1 MIFENGKAVSE
12 FSLHIVKRERE
23 IDMKRVYTLYRVST
37 VQQVDIVKDDIPM
50 QRIACHEFAKRQGD
64 WVIVKEFEEKGIS
77 GYKVSASKRD
87 AIQDLKEAAM
97 KNEFDILLVFMFDR
111 LGRIEYETPFIL
123 QWFVE
128 HGIEAWSVNEGQ
140 QKFENHVDKL
150 TNYIR
155 FWQASGESEK
165 TSIRV
170 KTRMN
175 QMTSEGLYT
184 GGTIPYGYCLVD
196 AGRKNKKGKAMR
208 DLAVDE
214 NEAAVVKMVFKMTI
228 EQGYGSYCMA
238 EYLNERGYTTHKN
251 SPFQSNTILRMLK
264 NQIYRGFL
272 ERGDAKSERI
282 EALQIISD
290 ADFFKAQHILN
301 QRANKSDEKR
311 RIAMTNKGRA
321 LLSGNVFCAHC
332 GCRLATSR
340 YVERY
345 RRSDGSMYEK
355 EYGRYVCYHRSR
367 GLNDCDGATTYIAEK
382 IDEAIMKVMRE
393 IFANISGCPQE
404 EKIEAAY
411 RNMVANNHK
420 TQQKLNLELQKN
432 RTQLDALRLE
442 IGKTLTGESVYDK
455 EDLANMI
462 TVLRSK
468 ITSAEAQLEALK
480 QEDAAQK
487 AVSESIIPAYQQF
500 KTWAEEF
507 DSAPFEMKKMIAN
520 QLFSRVEIGKGYKI
534 RLELDATFK
543 TFCEEWFAIQN
554 LEAAV

>member
-1 MIFENGKAVSE
+1 
-12 FSLHIVKRERE
+12 
-23 IDMKRVYTLYRVST
+23 
-37 VQQVDIVKDDIPM
+37 
-50 QRIACHEFAKRQGD
+50 
-64 WVIVKEFEEKGIS
+64 
-77 GYKVSASKRD
+77 
-87 AIQDLKEAAM
+87 
-97 KNEFDILLVFMFDR
+97 
-111 LGRIEYETPFIL
+111 
-123 QWFVE
+123 
-128 HGIEAWSVNEGQ
+128 
-140 QKFENHVDKL
+140 
-150 TNYIR
+150 
-155 FWQASGESEK
+155 
-165 TSIRV
+165 
-170 KTRMN
+170 
-175 QMTSEGLYT
+175 MTSEGIFT
-184 GGTIPYGYCLVD
+184 GGAVPYGYSLVD
-196 AGRKNKKGKAMR
+196 QGRKNKKGKEMR
-208 DLAVDE
+208 DLVI
-214 NEAAVVKMVFKMTI
+214 NETEAEIVKMVFKMTI
-228 EQGYGSYCMA
+228 EQGYGSHRMA
-238 EYLNERGYTTHKN
+238 EYLNRLGYLTHKN
-251 SPFQSNTILRMLK
+251 APFQSSYILRILK

-272 ERGDAKSERI
+272 ERGDVKSERI

-290 ADFFKAQHILN
+290 ADFFKVQNILS

-332 GCRLATSR
+332 GCRLSTSR

-345 RRSDGSMYEK
+345 RRSDGTMYEK
-355 EYGRYVCYHRSR
+355 EYGRYICYHRSR

-411 RNMVANNHK
+411 RNVIANNHK

-432 RTQLDALRLE
+432 RAQLDALRME

-462 TVLRSK
+462 TVLRGK

-487 AVSESIIPAYQQF
+487 AVSESIIPAYRQF

-507 DSAPFEMKKMIAN
+507 DSAPWEMKKMIAN
-520 QLFSRVEIGKGYKI
+520 QLFSKVEIGKGYKI

-543 TFCEEWFAIQN
+543 TFCEDWISLQT

>member
-1 MIFENGKAVSE
+1 
-12 FSLHIVKRERE
+12 
-23 IDMKRVYTLYRVST
+23 
-37 VQQVDIVKDDIPM
+37 
-50 QRIACHEFAKRQGD
+50 
-64 WVIVKEFEEKGIS
+64 
-77 GYKVSASKRD
+77 
-87 AIQDLKEAAM
+87 
-97 KNEFDILLVFMFDR
+97 
-111 LGRIEYETPFIL
+111 
-123 QWFVE
+123 
-128 HGIEAWSVNEGQ
+128 
-140 QKFENHVDKL
+140 
-150 TNYIR
+150 
-155 FWQASGESEK
+155 
-165 TSIRV
+165 
-170 KTRMN
+170 
-175 QMTSEGLYT
+175 
-184 GGTIPYGYCLVD
+184 
-196 AGRKNKKGKAMR
+196 
-208 DLAVDE
+208 
-214 NEAAVVKMVFKMTI
+214 MVFKMTI

-272 ERGDAKSERI
+272 KRGDAKSERI

-301 QRANKSDEKR
+301 QRANKSEEKR

-393 IFANISGCPQE
+393 IFSNISGCPQE
-404 EKIEAAY
+404 EKIEEAY
-411 RNMVANNHK
+411 RNVIANNHK

-462 TVLRSK
+462 TVLRGK

-480 QEDAAQK
+480 QEDAAKK

>member
-1 MIFENGKAVSE
+1 
-12 FSLHIVKRERE
+12 
-23 IDMKRVYTLYRVST
+23 
-37 VQQVDIVKDDIPM
+37 
-50 QRIACHEFAKRQGD
+50 
-64 WVIVKEFEEKGIS
+64 
-77 GYKVSASKRD
+77 
-87 AIQDLKEAAM
+87 
-97 KNEFDILLVFMFDR
+97 
-111 LGRIEYETPFIL
+111 
-123 QWFVE
+123 
-128 HGIEAWSVNEGQ
+128 
-140 QKFENHVDKL
+140 
-150 TNYIR
+150 
-155 FWQASGESEK
+155 
-165 TSIRV
+165 
-170 KTRMN
+170 
-175 QMTSEGLYT
+175 
-184 GGTIPYGYCLVD
+184 
-196 AGRKNKKGKAMR
+196 
-208 DLAVDE
+208 
-214 NEAAVVKMVFKMTI
+214 
-228 EQGYGSYCMA
+228 
-238 EYLNERGYTTHKN
+238 
-251 SPFQSNTILRMLK
+251 
-264 NQIYRGFL
+264 
-272 ERGDAKSERI
+272 
-282 EALQIISD
+282 
-290 ADFFKAQHILN
+290 
-301 QRANKSDEKR
+301 
-311 RIAMTNKGRA
+311 
-321 LLSGNVFCAHC
+321 
-332 GCRLATSR
+332 
-340 YVERY
+340 
-345 RRSDGSMYEK
+345 
-355 EYGRYVCYHRSR
+355 
-367 GLNDCDGATTYIAEK
+367 
-382 IDEAIMKVMRE
+382 MKVMRE